1 MSENFIQ
8 GQYDLTKK
16 SPLKKFYDD
25 NKILIYSLI
34 TIFFIFLGSL
44 AYYIN
49 LKEKK
54 RILISNSFID
64 AKVLLKNGESEKAQK
79 ILRMIV
85 EGKNNTY
92 SALSLFL
99 IINEDLITD
108 NNELN
113 TLFNLILENNK
124 FEPEIKNLI
133 IYKKALHQSSFEQ
146 EAILLQTL
154 KPLMNSETLWKP
166 HAFLLIADYFFSK
179 GEFIKS
185 KEFYNRIIALK
196 NVNQELFDHARS
208 QLLSIANE

>member
-8 GQYDLTKK
+8 GKYDLTKK
-16 SPLKKFYDD
+16 STLKKFYDD

-34 TIFFIFLGSL
+34 VIFFVSL
-44 AYYIN
+44 SSFAYYIN
-49 LKEKK
+49 LIEKK

-64 AKVLLKNGESEKAQK
+64 AKVLLKNGEAEKAQK

-108 NNELN
+108 NNELSM
-113 TLFNLILENNK
+113 LFNLILENNK

-154 KPLMNSETLWKP
+154 KPLMNSESLWKS
-166 HAFLLIADYFFSK
+166 HAFLLIADYFFSNQ
-179 GEFIKS
+179 EFIKS
-185 KEFYNRIIALK
+185 KEFYKRIITLK
-196 NVNQELFDHARS
+196 NVNKELFDHARS
-208 QLLSIANE
+208 QLLSIADE